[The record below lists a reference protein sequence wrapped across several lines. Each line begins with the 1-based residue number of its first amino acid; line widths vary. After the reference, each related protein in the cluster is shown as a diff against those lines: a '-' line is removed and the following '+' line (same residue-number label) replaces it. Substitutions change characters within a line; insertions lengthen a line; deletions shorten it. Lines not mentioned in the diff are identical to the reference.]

1 MLLRSIRRDPVNW
14 CDNFTECGWNMY
26 AIVIRSIYLNSAV
39 NAFVYSFCNARF
51 RQECR
56 GFFHELASKL
66 RCHSGFRADV

>member
-26 AIVIRSIYLNSAV
+26 AIVIRSYHLNSAV

-51 RQECR
+51 RQKCR
-56 GFFHELASKL
+56 ELFRDLASKL
-66 RCHSGFRADV
+66 QSQSGLRAYV